1 MEGLI
6 MRHKD
11 LFINKWQKRR
21 GWLPVILITAALA
34 LSGCGEAQAVETG
47 ATGAKLSEQ
56 TTETTLAKSSETITD
71 TADPSSVLLPENMTM
86 DDLRNILVVN
96 GETLTLPT
104 SLNKL
109 MDMDEDFSYEA
120 QYVDEKSP
128 LYNGKQKG
136 FVFDIFYKDDWLVTA
151 SLPTDKKDVSA
162 VLDDDVYH
170 MSFNKMDCEET
181 GMQAGLS
188 CNLGF
193 GSSLEEIEKIFGE
206 PNVFTVDTTNK
217 DYEFYD
223 KDYKCKLSFE
233 INSYNDN
240 LVSWFSISIFP
251 KTSKKEFETTYE
263 ITEWSPDD
271 FRTVQCCG
279 IDITVPC
286 KLSDIDSRFE
296 TKIIKG
302 EVTDST
308 DSTFVELYYDGEYV
322 GTLSYGKDNVDIEKD
337 CLSLMMLTKFSI
349 NGLTDASTKKD
360 VQMMFGV
367 GNNINNEFTDS
378 YYGNNTMVLFQ
389 YFSESGT
396 ELCICFYEEE

>member
-1 MEGLI
+1 MRQNELLFNK
-6 MRHKD
+6 RHKR
-11 LFINKWQKRR
+11 KRYMTIA
-21 GWLPVILITAALA
+21 LMTAAIA
-34 LSGCGEAQAVETG
+34 LSGCGEMHATDTDVTETQ
-47 ATGAKLSEQ
+47 LSVQ

-109 MDMDEDFSYEA
+109 MEMDKGFSYEA

-151 SLPTDKKDVSA
+151 SLPTDKKDISA
-162 VLDDDVYH
+162 ILDADVYH
-170 MSFNKMDCEET
+170 MSFGKMDCEET
-181 GMQAGLS
+181 GMQADLS

-206 PNVFTVDTTNK
+206 PNVFTTDTTNK

-251 KTSKKEFETTYE
+251 LSKENKYE
-263 ITEWSPDD
+263 
-271 FRTVQCCG
+271 
-279 IDITVPC
+279 
-286 KLSDIDSRFE
+286 
-296 TKIIKG
+296 
-302 EVTDST
+302 
-308 DSTFVELYYDGEYV
+308 
-322 GTLSYGKDNVDIEKD
+322 
-337 CLSLMMLTKFSI
+337 
-349 NGLTDASTKKD
+349 
-360 VQMMFGV
+360 
-367 GNNINNEFTDS
+367 
-378 YYGNNTMVLFQ
+378 
-389 YFSESGT
+389 
-396 ELCICFYEEE
+396 